1 MFCKFIGIGLAL
13 FSYHWFCYLKV
24 PTICEMKVD
33 FVTLSS
39 NNEPQADHSNVDLN
53 SVSVL
58 IPRSKEGDGEAR
70 QELLTQIQGYLESI
84 ANKKMDASLKQ
95 KVGASDIVQLSFLRV
110 IENFEKFRGGTAAE
124 FHSWLKTIVT
134 NEINNTRRTFHAK
147 KRDVTREKN
156 VANHSPS
163 DDHLTPSSEAM
174 QSERVEL
181 FHSILA
187 QLSDEHAEVIRLRN
201 IDQLPFKQI
210 AEAMDRSEDAV
221 AKLWQRAMLKF
232 EEKLSSDGNFKSW

>member
-1 MFCKFIGIGLAL
+1 M
-13 FSYHWFCYLKV
+13 
-24 PTICEMKVD
+24 
-33 FVTLSS
+33 TLSR
-39 NNEPQADHSNVDLN
+39 NNPQADHSSVDLN
-53 SVSVL
+53 SVSIL
-58 IPRSKEGDGEAR
+58 IPRSKNGDNEAR
-70 QELLTQIQGYLESI
+70 QQLLIQIQGYIETI
-84 ANKKMDASLKQ
+84 ANQKMDGSLKQ

-134 NEINNTRRTFHAK
+134 NEINNTRRTFHAQ

-163 DDHLTPSSEAM
+163 DANLTPSSEAIR
-174 QSERVEL
+174 SERVEL
-181 FHSILA
+181 FHSILS

-201 IDQLPFKQI
+201 IEQLPFTQI
-210 AEAMDRSEDAV
+210 GETMDRSEDAV

-232 EEKLSSDGNFKSW
+232 EEKLSSNGNFKSG